1 MYDIKTERKE
11 KQMTLEQLRAAKQI
25 SNTNGRPAFHLTD
38 EKWQKEFAIRKSF
51 LQPYDKNIKNLNGK
65 ESGTWNE
72 ESRGSY
78 YGCTNWQSYCSYI
91 NDILNNIHQGGTDY
105 CFFIY
110 QVMELAKFHFNDLK
124 TKYRDGYW
132 EVWLENET

>member
-38 EKWQKEFAIRKSF
+38 EKRQKEFAIRKSF
-51 LQPYDKNIKNLNGK
+51 LQPYDKNIKNPNGK

-78 YGCTNWQSYCSYI
+78 Y
-91 NDILNNIHQGGTDY
+91 
-105 CFFIY
+105 
-110 QVMELAKFHFNDLK
+110 VHFNDLK

-132 EVWLENET
+132 EVWFENET

>member
-51 LQPYDKNIKNLNGK
+51 LQPYDKNIWKGIRHMERRKPRLLLRLHKLAVILFLYQRYFEQHTSRRNGLLFLYLSSDGTRQISLQRLKNQI
-65 ESGTWNE
+65 SG
-72 ESRGSY
+72 R
-78 YGCTNWQSYCSYI
+78 
-91 NDILNNIHQGGTDY
+91 ILGG
-105 CFFIY
+105 
-110 QVMELAKFHFNDLK
+110 VVRK
-124 TKYRDGYW
+124 
-132 EVWLENET
+132 